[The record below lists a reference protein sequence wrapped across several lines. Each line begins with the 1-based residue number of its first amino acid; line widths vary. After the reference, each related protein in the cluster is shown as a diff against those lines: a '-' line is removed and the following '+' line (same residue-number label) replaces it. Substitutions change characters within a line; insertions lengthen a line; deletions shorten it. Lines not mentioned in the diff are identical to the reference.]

1 MHAHGPQQ
9 PGRAA
14 GEHAAGPRAAGRRRG
29 RGARAERRRRRRA
42 APPARAAC
50 FWPARCR
57 APQLLRRPG
66 RRMPVSCCLP
76 PARSSCCSQP
86 GQGLSSQRATRLLFL
101 QSARQTCWQHP
112 LEPLPRRPAWCVLTA
127 CRPPRRCSRG
137 RRGARD
143 RERGGQ
149 QRAGGRGA
157 RRAGERRR
165 RGARRGGRARGRRRR
180 RGARRRGQARLPGR
194 RGGAEAVRVRAE
206 HPRAPQPAVAPG
218 RRQPVL
224 QPCALS
230 PLAHA
235 RSWRPGA
242 HARPGAPCSAALT
255 GSFGPLRRS
264 LPPAAASGQTRQP
277 AVTQTSRFRV

>member
-1 MHAHGPQQ
+1 MGLATWTCGWRTRCWTAR
-9 PGRAA
+9 GRPA
-14 GEHAAGPRAAGRRRG
+14 PRA
-29 RGARAERRRRRRA
+29 RRA
-42 APPARAAC
+42 RRTAPPQA
-50 FWPARCR
+50 CR
-57 APQLLRRPG
+57 APRQGRLLLA
-66 RRMPVSCCLP
+66 CTLP
-76 PARSSCCSQP
+76 RTTAPAAAWPTHASVMLSATCALLMLQPARPRPQLAARHQTSF
-86 GQGLSSQRATRLLFL
+86 LAERASDVLAT
-101 QSARQTCWQHP
+101 SART
-112 LEPLPRRPAWCVLTA
+112 PRRPAWCVLNA

-137 RRGARD
+137 RRGARA